1 MLGAVLLYP
10 GDDAFLGQE
19 KVVSILFLQ
28 FLKEAQ
34 NHIIILFVEASNL
47 VFVILVVRHLEN
59 ACVVDHALKDY
70 FAFAALVLLS
80 GFVMALEVPHEW
92 LLVPQF
98 QEFGPAVIL
107 KCAQVCVNFDIWF
120 H

>member
-1 MLGAVLLYP
+1 LLYSSN
-10 GDDAFLGQE
+10 DAFLGQE

-28 FLKEAQ
+28 FLEEAQ
-34 NHIIILFVEASNL
+34 NHIIVLFVEASNL
-47 VFVILVVRHLEN
+47 VFVVLVVWHLEH
-59 ACVVDHALKDY
+59 ACVIDHTLEDY
-70 FAFAALVLLS
+70 FALAALVLLS